1 MTITLSWD
9 LFVIVFF
16 GLVITY
22 SFIIG
27 KHEAVKIVIATYIAT
42 VAVEGIGNII
52 ERISGDSQ
60 PLLKV
65 LGMNV
70 ETPTLTGIKLVMF
83 VALIIFIAIRSG
95 MEIEYSKEP
104 SGPIN
109 TIITGLFGLATAGL
123 LLSTLLNY
131 VANVPLL
138 DAQLEA
144 ASQMSP
150 LAEQSRLMQV
160 MIRNQDLW
168 YALPALL
175 LLLVGFISSESE
187 KE

>member
-1 MTITLSWD
+1 MTIVLTWD

-42 VAVEGIGNII
+42 VAVEGLGNII
-52 ERISGDSQ
+52 ERVSGDSK
-60 PLLKV
+60 PILSV
-65 LGMNV
+65 LGMDFA
-70 ETPTLTGIKLVMF
+70 TPTLTGIKLIMF

-95 MEIEYSKEP
+95 MEIEYSKEGN
-104 SGPIN
+104 GPLD
-109 TIITGLFGLATAGL
+109 TAVTALFGVATAGL
-123 LLSTLLNY
+123 LLSTLLTY
-131 VANVPLL
+131 VAGVNLL
-138 DAQLEA
+138 DAQLA
-144 ASQMSP
+144 TATQVSP
-150 LAEQSRLMQV
+150 IADQSRLMQI

-175 LLLVGFISSESE
+175 LLVVGFLSNDS

>member
-42 VAVEGIGNII
+42 VAVEGLGNII
-52 ERISGDSQ
+52 ERVSGDSQ
-60 PLLKV
+60 PILSV
-65 LGMNV
+65 LGMEV
-70 ETPTLTGIKLVMF
+70 QTPTLTGIKLIMF

-95 MEIEYSKEP
+95 MEIEYSKDTR
-104 SGPIN
+104 GPID
-109 TIITGLFGLATAGL
+109 TVITALFGIATAGL
-123 LLSTLLNY
+123 LLSTLLTY

-138 DAQLEA
+138 DTQLMNTIQVTA
-144 ASQMSP
+144 IG
-150 LAEQSRLMQV
+150 EQSKLMQI

-168 YALPALL
+168 YAMPALL
-175 LLLVGFISSESE
+175 LLAVGFLSNSS